1 MQLRSGKSLI
11 LPSTYPGPLSL
22 AGRCFGAASGRGA
35 GSACFGSTWPTVE
48 TARKLC
54 ISTNDRREFED
65 FCYEILRKSDYPRS
79 SRVNKFMNRLYSLAL
94 VESFYR
100 CGPNVLQGY
109 LPVMRV
115 MYDKLKDAFS
125 DGTPP
130 DMAEYLV
137 KLKSLIDRTAC

>member
-1 MQLRSGKSLI
+1 MQLRSGKSLV
-11 LPSTYPGPLSL
+11 LPSTYPAPLSL
-22 AGRCFGAASGRGA
+22 AGRGA
-35 GSACFGSTWPTVE
+35 GSACFGAAWPTVE

-54 ISTNDRREFED
+54 ISTNDRKEFQD
-65 FCYEILRKSDYPRS
+65 FCYEILHKSDGKI
-79 SRVNKFMNRLYSLAL
+79 KFLNRLYSMAL

-115 MYDKLKDAFS
+115 MYDKLHGAFS

-130 DMAEYLV
+130 DMAEYLA